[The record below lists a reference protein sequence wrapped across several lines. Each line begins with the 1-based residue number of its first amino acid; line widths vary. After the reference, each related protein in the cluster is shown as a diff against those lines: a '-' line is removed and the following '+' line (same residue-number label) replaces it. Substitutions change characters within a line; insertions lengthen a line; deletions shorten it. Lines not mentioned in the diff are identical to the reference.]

1 MKTKYNYP
9 KKTITLTTILLFMLV
24 IVWTGTAL
32 GVSIRSLK
40 RIDKE
45 GPVDI
50 TAIYLN
56 PLGKAGDSELRFEVK
71 LDTHSVEL
79 EQYELKEISF
89 ISFDDG
95 TESKSIGLNREG
107 YGHHI
112 TYILLFEGPI
122 PAEARTMTLI
132 IRNVGDVTERSLEWK
147 LPFK

>member
-1 MKTKYNYP
+1 MKAIHNYT
-9 KKTITLTTILLFMLV
+9 KKTITATTILSFILAV
-24 IVWTGTAL
+24 AWTGTAL
-32 GVSIRSLK
+32 GVSKRSLK
-40 RIDKE
+40 RMDKE
-45 GPVDI
+45 GPVEV

-56 PLGKAGDSELRFEVK
+56 PLEKAGDSELRFEVK
-71 LDTHSVEL
+71 LDTHSVDL

-107 YGHHI
+107 SGHHI
-112 TYILLFEGPI
+112 TNILLFEGPI

-147 LPFK
+147 LPVK

>member
-1 MKTKYNYP
+1 MKTKNNYF
-9 KKTITLTTILLFMLV
+9 KKTITLTTIILFVLTV
-24 IVWTGTAL
+24 FSIGTAL

-79 EQYELKEISF
+79 EQYELKDISF
-89 ISFDDG
+89 IS
-95 TESKSIGLNREG
+95 L
-107 YGHHI
+107 
-112 TYILLFEGPI
+112 
-122 PAEARTMTLI
+122 M
-132 IRNVGDVTERSLEWK
+132 TERSQKVLV
-147 LPFK
+147 